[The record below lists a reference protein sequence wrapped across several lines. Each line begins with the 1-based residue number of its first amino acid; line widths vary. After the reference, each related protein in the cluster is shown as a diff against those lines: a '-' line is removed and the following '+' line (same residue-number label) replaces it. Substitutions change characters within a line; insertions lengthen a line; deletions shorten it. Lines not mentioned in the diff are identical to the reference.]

1 MRKENIYNETL
12 NSTEIKY
19 VGILAFLDIIN
30 EHKNIP
36 NENIRRTLGELEY
49 RVRELELLRI
59 RHGVIGNGEGV
70 EEGGEKVEKELVI
83 QGIIDILPGVEEML
97 RGDFSCSRKNLY
109 EVMIMGLKNRLIW
122 IQVKAEKMEKA
133 GRKQMVGIW
142 EMYERL
148 EGKNSA
154 GWLEANEVILNMDDT
169 KVKRRAG
176 KFREFFENNN
186 EKPTKI
192 FFRLG
197 KEKSGDDDL
206 TQIRDE
212 SGGAFV
218 DSKQREKHINDFYG
232 QLHKKR
238 LDRLISIEDFL
249 AREGGDADIQSKK
262 LSDMEKML

>member
-1 MRKENIYNETL
+1 
-12 NSTEIKY
+12 
-19 VGILAFLDIIN
+19 
-30 EHKNIP
+30 
-36 NENIRRTLGELEY
+36 
-49 RVRELELLRI
+49 
-59 RHGVIGNGEGV
+59 
-70 EEGGEKVEKELVI
+70 
-83 QGIIDILPGVEEML
+83 ML
-97 RGDFSCSRKNLY
+97 RGEFSCSRKNLY
-109 EVMIMGLKNRLIW
+109 EVMIMGLKNRLIG

-133 GRKQMVGIW
+133 GRKQMVSIR

-154 GWLEANEVILNMDDT
+154 GWLEANEAILNMDDT

-212 SGGAFV
+212 RGGAFV
-218 DSKQREKHINDFYG
+218 DSNQREKHINDFYG
-232 QLHKKR
+232 QLYKKR

>member
-1 MRKENIYNETL
+1 
-12 NSTEIKY
+12 
-19 VGILAFLDIIN
+19 
-30 EHKNIP
+30 
-36 NENIRRTLGELEY
+36 
-49 RVRELELLRI
+49 
-59 RHGVIGNGEGV
+59 
-70 EEGGEKVEKELVI
+70 
-83 QGIIDILPGVEEML
+83 
-97 RGDFSCSRKNLY
+97 
-109 EVMIMGLKNRLIW
+109 
-122 IQVKAEKMEKA
+122 MEKA
-133 GRKQMVGIW
+133 GRKQMVSIR

-154 GWLEANEVILNMDDT
+154 GWLEANEAILNMDDT

-212 SGGAFV
+212 RGGAFV
-218 DSKQREKHINDFYG
+218 DSNQREKHINDFYG
-232 QLHKKR
+232 QLYKKR

>member
-1 MRKENIYNETL
+1 
-12 NSTEIKY
+12 
-19 VGILAFLDIIN
+19 
-30 EHKNIP
+30 
-36 NENIRRTLGELEY
+36 
-49 RVRELELLRI
+49 
-59 RHGVIGNGEGV
+59 
-70 EEGGEKVEKELVI
+70 
-83 QGIIDILPGVEEML
+83 
-97 RGDFSCSRKNLY
+97 
-109 EVMIMGLKNRLIW
+109 
-122 IQVKAEKMEKA
+122 MEKA
-133 GRKQMVGIW
+133 GRKQMVSIR

-154 GWLEANEVILNMDDT
+154 GWLEANEAILNMDDT

-218 DSKQREKHINDFYG
+218 DSKQREKHINDFYW

>member
-1 MRKENIYNETL
+1 M
-12 NSTEIKY
+12 
-19 VGILAFLDIIN
+19 
-30 EHKNIP
+30 
-36 NENIRRTLGELEY
+36 
-49 RVRELELLRI
+49 
-59 RHGVIGNGEGV
+59 
-70 EEGGEKVEKELVI
+70 EKELVI
-83 QGIIDILPGVEEML
+83 QGIIDTLPGVEEML
-97 RGDFSCSRKNLY
+97 RGEFSCSRKNLY
-109 EVMIMGLKNRLIW
+109 EVMIMGLKNRLIG

-133 GRKQMVGIW
+133 GRKQMVSIR

-154 GWLEANEVILNMDDT
+154 GWLEANEAILNMDDT
-169 KVKRRAG
+169 KVKRQAG

-186 EKPTKI
+186 EKPTNI

-262 LSDMEKML
+262 FSDMEKMSLEGKVTLDELEKSLEKSNMKSACGWDGVSYM

>member
-1 MRKENIYNETL
+1 
-12 NSTEIKY
+12 
-19 VGILAFLDIIN
+19 
-30 EHKNIP
+30 
-36 NENIRRTLGELEY
+36 
-49 RVRELELLRI
+49 
-59 RHGVIGNGEGV
+59 
-70 EEGGEKVEKELVI
+70 
-83 QGIIDILPGVEEML
+83 
-97 RGDFSCSRKNLY
+97 
-109 EVMIMGLKNRLIW
+109 
-122 IQVKAEKMEKA
+122 MEKA
-133 GRKQMVGIW
+133 GRKQMVSIR

-154 GWLEANEVILNMDDT
+154 GWLEANEAILNMDDT

-212 SGGAFV
+212 RGGAFV
-218 DSKQREKHINDFYG
+218 DSNQQEKRINDFYG
-232 QLHKKR
+232 QLYKKR

-249 AREGGDADIQSKK
+249 AREGGGCRYSI
-262 LSDMEKML
+262 EKIVGYGKNVVRG